1 MTSIEITRILPYYK
15 TMAQRFGNSDIHFN
29 KDFDEVD
36 ADGVLVINKRNR
48 EQAKYPDFLPS
59 WDPSDKLPPLKFEK
73 YIDPGSRAD
82 PSFPNLFPKDGSHK
96 IKRITPKFGSEIDG
110 VQLSQLNDK
119 GKDELALFLAQ
130 RKVLLFNE
138 QDFADKGPGFA
149 VEFGKYFGRLHV
161 HPSSGS
167 PRGHQELHITYR
179 RPEKGELQ
187 RVFAH
192 RTTSV
197 GFHSDVSYEITP
209 LRFTLFQVLE
219 SGDGGDT
226 VFVDTVEAYNRLS
239 PAFQKRLEGLHV
251 LHTSEDQAANSAH
264 QGGVERRKAVSNIHP
279 LVRLDPVTGEKS
291 LYVNKAFG
299 RRIVELKKEESDYL
313 LDFLHNHIEKSLDLQ
328 LRVNWERGE
337 KRKVA
342 LFHNSGVSHTAT
354 FDTEEGEVRHA
365 YRISVLGE
373 RPILNLEDLNK
384 EDYTP
389 GDLADALSAIKPI

>member
-1 MTSIEITRILPYYK
+1 MV
-15 TMAQRFGNSDIHFN
+15 H
-29 KDFDEVD
+29 
-36 ADGVLVINKRNR
+36 
-48 EQAKYPDFLPS
+48 
-59 WDPSDKLPPLKFEK
+59 
-73 YIDPGSRAD
+73 
-82 PSFPNLFPKDGSHK
+82 
-96 IKRITPKFGSEIDG
+96 IKSKNHPKFGSEIDG

-226 VFVDTVEAYNRLS
+226 VFVDTVEARLS
-239 PAFQKRLEGLHV
+239 PAFQNDWKV
-251 LHTSEDQAANSAH
+251 TYVYTSEDQAANSAH

-279 LVRLDPVTGEKS
+279 LVRLDPVTGEN
-291 LYVNKAFG
+291 LYTLTKLLD
-299 RRIVELKKEESDYL
+299 VEL
-313 LDFLHNHIEKSLDLQ
+313 
-328 LRVNWERGE
+328 
-337 KRKVA
+337 
-342 LFHNSGVSHTAT
+342 
-354 FDTEEGEVRHA
+354 
-365 YRISVLGE
+365 
-373 RPILNLEDLNK
+373 
-384 EDYTP
+384 
-389 GDLADALSAIKPI
+389 LS

>member
-337 KRKVA
+337 RRKVA

-354 FDTEEGEVRHA
+354 FDTKEGEVRHA

>member
-1 MTSIEITRILPYYK
+1 
-15 TMAQRFGNSDIHFN
+15 MAQRFGNSDIHFN

-209 LRFTLFQVLE
+209 SRFTLFQVLE

-264 QGGVERRKAVSNIHP
+264 QGGVERRKAVLNIHP

-313 LDFLHNHIEKSLDLQ
+313 LDFLHNHIEKSSDLQ

-337 KRKVA
+337 RRKVA

-373 RPILNLEDLNK
+373 RPISNLEDLNK

>member
-1 MTSIEITRILPYYK
+1 
-15 TMAQRFGNSDIHFN
+15 MAQRFGNSDIHFN

-82 PSFPNLFPKDGSHK
+82 SSFPNLFPKDGSHK

-264 QGGVERRKAVSNIHP
+264 
-279 LVRLDPVTGEKS
+279 
-291 LYVNKAFG
+291 
-299 RRIVELKKEESDYL
+299 
-313 LDFLHNHIEKSLDLQ
+313 
-328 LRVNWERGE
+328 
-337 KRKVA
+337 
-342 LFHNSGVSHTAT
+342 
-354 FDTEEGEVRHA
+354 
-365 YRISVLGE
+365 
-373 RPILNLEDLNK
+373 
-384 EDYTP
+384 
-389 GDLADALSAIKPI
+389 

>member
-1 MTSIEITRILPYYK
+1 M
-15 TMAQRFGNSDIHFN
+15 
-29 KDFDEVD
+29 
-36 ADGVLVINKRNR
+36 
-48 EQAKYPDFLPS
+48 
-59 WDPSDKLPPLKFEK
+59 
-73 YIDPGSRAD
+73 
-82 PSFPNLFPKDGSHK
+82 
-96 IKRITPKFGSEIDG
+96 
-110 VQLSQLNDK
+110 
-119 GKDELALFLAQ
+119 
-130 RKVLLFNE
+130 FNE

-279 LVRLDPVTGEKS
+279 LVRLDPVTGDKS

-337 KRKVA
+337 RRKVA

-373 RPILNLEDLNK
+373 RQF
-384 EDYTP
+384 
-389 GDLADALSAIKPI
+389 